1 MSEHAEAR
9 DRYQAYRRAAMQLG
23 TAVVW
28 VAETAT
34 VWPTVG
40 GAFVEAS
47 IWIPD
52 EIITEEQDHGTR

>member
-1 MSEHAEAR
+1 LKT
-9 DRYQAYRRAAMQLG
+9 AA
-23 TAVVW
+23 VR